1 VVSIELEDRAPDV
14 VSAFGA
20 VWVLTGRGRG
30 FPDVAA
36 LVRVDPIT
44 NRVAG
49 ELPLSGTPDPED
61 PLNVGFGA
69 LWVRLEGHLLRVEPV
84 VE

>member
-1 VVSIELEDRAPDV
+1 VGPDR
-14 VSAFGA
+14 
-20 VWVLTGRGRG
+20 RGRG

-49 ELPLSGTPDPED
+49 ELPLSGTPEPED

-69 LWVRLEGHLLRVEPV
+69 LWVRLEGQLLRVEPV
-84 VE
+84 E